1 MFEADECDVKEE
13 MLNEYAGF
21 LREYPEYDTR
31 TKLQVKKDTGDKDV
45 ILPKKKKRGRPRK
58 QRTLTKKSNSNGGGR
73 LIHPVQNNSFSK
85 KVHGL
90 SLI

>member
-1 MFEADECDVKEE
+1 MQRHRDSG
-13 MLNEYAGF
+13 GF
-21 LREYPEYDTR
+21 LREYPEYDSR
-31 TKLQVKKDTGDKDV
+31 KNPQLQVKKKSVDKEV
-45 ILPKKKKRGRPRK
+45 LPPKKKRGGRPRK
-58 QRTLTKKSNSNGGGR
+58 QRTLAKESNSNGDGR